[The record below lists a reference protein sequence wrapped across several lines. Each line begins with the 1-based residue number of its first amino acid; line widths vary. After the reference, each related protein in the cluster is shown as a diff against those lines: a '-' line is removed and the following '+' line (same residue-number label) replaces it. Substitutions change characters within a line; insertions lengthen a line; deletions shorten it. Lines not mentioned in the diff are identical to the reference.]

1 MRYKSIKEGIPMG
14 QKALNST
21 TKRDY
26 SMGFELEMYVNEESI
41 VEEPDYEKVN
51 NYLFQKYGSTIE
63 DMFLSANMLDYFRNT
78 GYLSFKELIVKFDYT
93 FNSGYKFVKFD
104 ENESIFKDPYFEKI
118 WNITEEDITNG
129 KIPLDQLGEIL
140 FNTFK
145 LLVTLNDDD
154 LKRSKNQINDSIEK
168 NNIEF
173 FKINLKSFKEKIK
186 NNFTKVFGMED
197 KNEVNAIID
206 DNGKI
211 TSLEHYFKKIKNRLI
226 YDPYDSDLAYT
237 TSDLIKEL
245 KKYGNFSLYIEKN
258 NEDFYEYEESIVSDT
273 MKEMDWN
280 FNTYTKAT
288 NFAQE
293 QFEKVINVDRIYK
306 DGSLRE
312 NDLGIEVVS
321 EPYDTV
327 ADGLAA
333 LERAFDLMSDGD
345 FYTDRSTGLHVTFGT
360 FSRDEIK
367 QIDWLKFFL
376 VLHGDRVLQQFKRS
390 ENTYTSIK
398 RISDSIRDM
407 VPGKYENYFS
417 AIRDINQEIL
427 HGATKYDFVNLSKWR
442 SGLIEFRAMGNE
454 DYHLKFDTVKE
465 NILRFVRALELASD
479 PNAYRKEYMTKL
491 SNVINKNSKIDTT
504 NAEKLGYQDMEK
516 VVQALLKFK
525 GEKMDRFKRNR
536 YSRANPSVIL
546 NDLIQE
552 MALLVDLVGYD
563 ENDTIEKTAK
573 LIEKTIPVEILKFV
587 KFLYDK
593 DKMNLK
599 VQEYT
604 KDIKDLVNE
613 VENNP
618 EKYPKL
624 KKLFQMI

>member
-26 SMGFELEMYVNEESI
+26 SMGFELEMYVNAESI
-41 VEEPDYEKVN
+41 VEEPDYEKVSD
-51 NYLFQKYGSTIE
+51 YLFQKYGRTIE
-63 DMFLSANMLDYFRNT
+63 DMFLSSNMLDYFRNT

-93 FNSGYKFVKFD
+93 FNSGYTFVKFD
-104 ENESIFKDPYFEKI
+104 DNESIFKEPYFEKI
-118 WNITEEDITNG
+118 WDITEDDITSG
-129 KIPLDQLGEIL
+129 KISLDELGEII

-145 LLVTLNDDD
+145 LIVTLSENDIKNAKKRIDD
-154 LKRSKNQINDSIEK
+154 AIQNKDIN
-168 NNIEF
+168 F
-173 FKINLKSFKEKIK
+173 FTHNLKSFKEKIK

-206 DNGKI
+206 DNGI
-211 TSLEHYFKKIKNRLI
+211 INSLEHYFKKIKNRLI
-226 YDPYDSDLAYT
+226 YDPYDSDLTYT
-237 TSDLIKEL
+237 VQDLITEL

-258 NEDFYEYEESIVSDT
+258 NEEFYEYEESIVSNT
-273 MKEMDWN
+273 MDWN
-280 FNTYTKAT
+280 FNTYANAT

-312 NDLGIEVVS
+312 DDLGVEVVS

-376 VLHGDRVLQQFKRS
+376 VLHGERVLQQFNRS
-390 ENTYTSIK
+390 GNTYSNIK
-398 RISDSIRDM
+398 RISDAIREM
-407 VPGKYENYFS
+407 VPGKYETYFS
-417 AIRDINQEIL
+417 SIRDTNDEIL

-465 NILRFVRALELASD
+465 NILRFVRALEIASD
-479 PNAYRKEYMTKL
+479 PNTYRKEYLTKL
-491 SNVINKNSKIDTT
+491 TNIINKNSKIDTT
-504 NAEKLGYQDMEK
+504 NAENLGYQDMEK
-516 VVQALLKFK
+516 AVQAVLKFK
-525 GEKMDRFKRNR
+525 GEKINRYKRSR
-536 YSRANPSVIL
+536 YSRANPSVLL
-546 NDLIQE
+546 NDVIQE
-552 MALLVDLVGYD
+552 ISMWVGLIGYD
-563 ENDTIEKTAK
+563 SNDTIEKTAK
-573 LIEKTIPVEILKFV
+573 QIEKNMSVEILKFV

-604 KDIKDLVNE
+604 KDIKILVDE

-618 EKYPKL
+618 TQYPKL

>member
-93 FNSGYKFVKFD
+93 FNSGYTFVKFD
-104 ENESIFKDPYFEKI
+104 DNESIFKDPYFEKI
-118 WNITEEDITNG
+118 WDITEEDITNG
-129 KIPLDQLGEIL
+129 KIPLDQLGEII

-145 LLVTLNDDD
+145 MLVTLSENDIKNAKKRIDD
-154 LKRSKNQINDSIEK
+154 AIQNKDINFFTHNLKR
-168 NNIEF
+168 
-173 FKINLKSFKEKIK
+173 FKEKIK

-211 TSLEHYFKKIKNRLI
+211 NSLEHYFKKIKNRLI
-226 YDPYDSDLAYT
+226 YDPYDSDLTYT
-237 TSDLIKEL
+237 THDLIKEL
-245 KKYGNFSLYIEKN
+245 KKYDNFSLYIEKN
-258 NEDFYEYEESIVSDT
+258 DEDFSEYEESIVSNT

-312 NDLGIEVVS
+312 SDLGIEVVS

-360 FSRDEIK
+360 FSRDEK
-367 QIDWLKFFL
+367 NQIDWLKFFL
-376 VLHGDRVLQQFKRS
+376 ILHGDRVLDQFNRS

-417 AIRDINQEIL
+417 AIRDINQELL
-427 HGATKYDFVNLSKWR
+427 HGATKYDFVNLSKLS

-504 NAEKLGYQDMEK
+504 NAEKLGYKDMEK
-516 VVQALLKFK
+516 VVQALLTFK
-525 GEKMDRFKRNR
+525 GEKMDRYKRNR
-536 YSRANPSVIL
+536 YSRANPSIIL
-546 NDLIQE
+546 NDLIRE

-563 ENDTIEKTAK
+563 QNDTIEKTAK
-573 LIEKTIPVEILKFV
+573 LIEQKMPVEILKFV

-593 DKMNLK
+593 DRINLSAQNHK
-599 VQEYT
+599 
-604 KDIKDLVNE
+604 KDIESLVNE
-613 VENNP
+613 VKDNP